1 MLPDDDSVSLPT
13 PPPPRPASR
22 EAAIG
27 AALRRFDGIED
38 QPSVSKP
45 VRPTWNRHPQLGLA
59 LAASLIA
66 VIGLPAA
73 FIALRDQG
81 ATPSSES
88 APPPST
94 VQPRRA
100 APQKAVIPEAAP
112 ELGPPEPRAPV
123 PPGAPPVRLQRE
135 EAKTSNVAEAPPAP
149 AADMAYAAP
158 PPPPP
163 PAPPPPPSAPPAAPS
178 AQVAEKAVANGLVVT
193 GSRIPRPNVSAQ
205 SGSMNREA
213 TNVAAERDE
222 TVEDRQAP
230 DWVLNDRSY
239 ATFLTQLQNAVRAN
253 DREAVIKLVKLPL
266 RVNFN
271 RAHFYRDAKSVRANY
286 DRIFTPKVRKVILAQ
301 RFDQLFGRD
310 QGVMIGG
317 GEVWFDHLC
326 MNMTCSPRGPVR
338 IIAINIF

>member
-22 EAAIG
+22 EAAIRS
-27 AALRRFDGIED
+27 ALRRFDGIED
-38 QPSVSKP
+38 RPAVSGPS
-45 VRPTWNRHPQLGLA
+45 RWTWNRHPQLGFA
-59 LAASLIA
+59 LAASLVVA
-66 VIGLPAA
+66 IGLPAA
-73 FIALRDQG
+73 FIAIRDQG
-81 ATPSSES
+81 ASPVGVS
-88 APPPST
+88 APSKSPA
-94 VQPRRA
+94 QPRRA
-100 APQKAVIPEAAP
+100 VVPGPSIPEAT
-112 ELGPPEPRAPV
+112 PEPGSAERRAV
-123 PPGAPPVRLQRE
+123 APPGAPPVRLQRE
-135 EAKTSNVAEAPPAP
+135 EAKASPVAEARTAP

-158 PPPPP
+158 PPP
-163 PAPPPPPSAPPAAPS
+163 APPPPPPPAPPS

-193 GSRIPRPNVSAQ
+193 GSRIPQPNQSTQ
-205 SGSMNREA
+205 SGSINREA
-213 TNVAAERDE
+213 SRVAAERDE
-222 TVEDRQAP
+222 TAEDRQAP

-253 DREAVIKLVKLPL
+253 DREAVIKLVGLPL

-286 DRIFTPKVRKVILAQ
+286 DRIFTPKVRKAILAQ
-301 RFDQLFGRD
+301 RFEQLFGRD